1 MFAND
6 TGGAWTQAAVQGRA
20 REPLSFSLMIYRRRI
35 GFGALALALVV
46 AVMLVLWLMSQPR
59 LLLLPQGING
69 VPSCEEPADVVAF
82 SLTPCPEPSPTA
94 STISGSGMPTLGVSN
109 GTNLVVTLVVNGR
122 AVADVRPGELA
133 ALIDTA
139 AQPALPWTVEA
150 QSPSGRVLTSMQV
163 AQDQVGSTTNSDGT
177 GSSQG
182 AFGRVD
188 LSCGRLTIWAGDT
201 QPSGPA
207 PIGSLGTSGDCA
219 P

>member
-1 MFAND
+1 MGVIAI
-6 TGGAWTQAAVQGRA
+6 A
-20 REPLSFSLMIYRRRI
+20 RSTLR
-35 GFGALALALVV
+35 GALALLVV
-46 AVMLVLWLMSQPR
+46 
-59 LLLLPQGING
+59 G
-69 VPSCEEPADVVAF
+69 VAACAAPPG
-82 SLTPCPEPSPTA
+82 P

-122 AVADVRPGELA
+122 AVADVRPGEPA
-133 ALIDTA
+133 PSIDTTA
-139 AQPALPWTVEA
+139 LPALPWTVEA
-150 QSPSGRVLTSMQV
+150 RSPSGRVLTTMQV
-163 AQDQVGSTTNSDGT
+163 DPGQARSTTNSDGT

-207 PIGSLGTSGDCA
+207 PIGSLGTAGDCA